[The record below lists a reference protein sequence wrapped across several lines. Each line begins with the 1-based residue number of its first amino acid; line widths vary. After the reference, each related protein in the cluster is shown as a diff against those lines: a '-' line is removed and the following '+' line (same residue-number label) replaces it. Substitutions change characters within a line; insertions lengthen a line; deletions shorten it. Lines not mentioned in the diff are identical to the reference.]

1 MDINQFIQHIKD
13 TVGSY
18 QKQVEANKQQPFFNA
33 QNTPTDWLFN
43 KVPAD
48 IKKRGIIEGMHD
60 LSYGVLE
67 NPYIEP
73 ISENVIGGLRVNVS
87 KIPNQN
93 ATTQLLRK
101 LLGLPPTVNTLP

>member
-13 TVGSY
+13 TVSGY
-18 QKQVEANKQQPFFNA
+18 QKQVEANKQQPFFN
-33 QNTPTDWLFN
+33 QNNQPLDWLFN

-48 IKKRGIIEGMHD
+48 IKQRGVIEGLHD
-60 LSYGVLE
+60 LTYPIVE

-73 ISENVIGGLRVNVS
+73 IEEPIVGNLRVNVS

-93 ATTQLLRK
+93 PATQLLRK
-101 LLGLPPTVNTLP
+101 LLGLPPTINTLP